1 MVIKIKLIIQRDKSK
16 VLILDLKCKYIK
28 ALQGLTS
35 GEIALPPVA
44 PEVIHIQ
51 SFL

>member
-1 MVIKIKLIIQRDKSK
+1 LH
-16 VLILDLKCKYIK
+16 LKCKYIK

-35 GEIALPPVA
+35 REISLPPVA

>member
-1 MVIKIKLIIQRDKSK
+1 LY
-16 VLILDLKCKYIK
+16 LKCKYIK
-28 ALQGLTS
+28 ALQGLMLR
-35 GEIALPPVA
+35 EMALPPVA